1 MWQQSVIIIQ
11 TSNLTTM
18 GKQMDIFLAV
28 LFFAFST
35 TITPGPNNVM
45 IMSSGVN
52 YGVKASLPHWLGICL
67 GFPLMVLL
75 IGLGFGVVFER
86 YPHLHQ
92 LIKVLG
98 AAYLIWLAW
107 KIAVAEP
114 KAIEQGKSK
123 PFTFWQAVLFQW
135 VNGKAWVMA
144 SGAVAAFTTVGGVYW
159 LEVVSITSAFL
170 LVAFPCVGLWLV
182 FGAGLRR
189 FLTDA
194 LYQRIFNISMA
205 LVLVLSIVPVLMDI
219 WQYYF
224 MPASAM

>member
-1 MWQQSVIIIQ
+1 
-11 TSNLTTM
+11 
-18 GKQMDIFLAV
+18 MDLLLAV

-52 YGVKASLPHWLGICL
+52 YGVKASLPHLLGICL

-75 IGLGFGVVFER
+75 VGLGFGVVFER

-98 AAYLIWLAW
+98 VAYLVWLAW
-107 KIAVAEP
+107 KIASAAP

-123 PFTFWQAVLFQW
+123 PFSFMQAALFQW

-144 SGAVAAFTTVGGVYW
+144 SGAVAAFTTVSGVYW
-159 LEVVSITSAFL
+159 LEVSIISSAFL
-170 LVAFPCVGLWLV
+170 LVAFPCVGAWLL
-182 FGAGLRR
+182 FGAALRVV
-189 FLTDA
+189 LTKP
-194 LYQRIFNISMA
+194 LFQQIFNICMA
-205 LVLVLSIVPVLMDI
+205 LILLLSMLPVLADL
-219 WQYYF
+219 WRYYF
-224 MPASAM
+224 MSAAA

>member
-1 MWQQSVIIIQ
+1 
-11 TSNLTTM
+11 
-18 GKQMDIFLAV
+18 MDLLLAV

-52 YGVKASLPHWLGICL
+52 YGIRASVPHWLGICL

-75 IGLGFGVVFER
+75 VGLGFGIVFER

-98 AAYLIWLAW
+98 VAYLMWLAW
-107 KIAVAEP
+107 RIASAEP

-123 PFTFWQAVLFQW
+123 PFSFMQAALFQW

-144 SGAVAAFTTVGGVYW
+144 SGAVAAFTSVGGVYW
-159 LEVVSITSAFL
+159 QEVSIITLAFL
-170 LVAFPCVGLWLV
+170 LVAFPCVGVWLV
-182 FGAGLRR
+182 FGAALRKI
-189 FLTDA
+189 LTKA
-194 LYQRIFNISMA
+194 MFQRVFNITMA
-205 LVLVLSIVPVLMDI
+205 IILVLSVVPVLVEI
-219 WQYYF
+219 WHYYF
-224 MPASAM
+224 MPAAG